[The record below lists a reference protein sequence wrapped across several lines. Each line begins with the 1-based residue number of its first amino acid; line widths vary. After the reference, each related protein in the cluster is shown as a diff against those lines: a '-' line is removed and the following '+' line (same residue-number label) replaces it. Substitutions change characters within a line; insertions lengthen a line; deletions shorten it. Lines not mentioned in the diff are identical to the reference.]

1 MIIFLLATLACFTI
15 PGIFFLSRI
24 DTEND
29 FWENLILGTAVGF
42 AVFTLLSYLLLIL
55 NAHFLLIPII
65 AAADLLYL
73 KQVIIILKKI
83 TWPAKNHLIQLL
95 IVFVFGIAGQLAVIA
110 PSGTF
115 QGNNL
120 VFWSAHGHDGS
131 WHISLIEEIKKGYP
145 LQNPV
150 FAGEKL
156 TNYHFFSDIAPAD
169 FSKYF
174 RLPPI
179 DLYFRF
185 FPLMFSILLGSLSFL
200 VGKKIGNS
208 FSSGL
213 WAAIFTYF
221 AGSFGY
227 IVTLIQSRGIGGE
240 SIFWATQIQSSVGN
254 PPQITVFVILLS
266 FLYLFPKLIQNKS
279 KSLFLICSVLV
290 GLLIVF
296 KVYAGVVSLSCLGL
310 VGLWQLLRERKL
322 KITLL
327 FITSSLLSIILYLPN
342 TSGSASFL
350 IFEPGWFQR
359 TMVVATNRLNWLDLE
374 LRRQTYLAE
383 GNIKRVVQIELTAFL
398 IFFFGNLG
406 MRFLGLFY
414 FEKKSWLNTN
424 HYFNLFIFLTALLS
438 LIMPIL
444 FLQKGVASNT
454 IQFLQYFLLI
464 LGITAG
470 ITVAHTLEKIKP
482 VFLKIFLASVVIIL
496 ALPTQ
501 AGLIYEFYSRPPLA
515 KIESEELEAL
525 QFLRKSTPSESII
538 LTPPYNKYLDL
549 KVSTPP
555 IWDWF
560 DTAYVAAFSGRR
572 IFLADFEQVDIM
584 GYDLETRQKI
594 QQQIYKEADI
604 ETFVESLSEN
614 RINYLYFP
622 KSLKPAVDLNQTN
635 LKSVY
640 SNEKAEVWKVN

>member
-55 NAHFLLIPII
+55 NTHFLLIPII